1 MTEPRSHSTR
11 SRANPGGMDVR
22 SVLGDDVRPF
32 RERKPPWL
40 KVPAPGGTRYRELKR
55 RIEGDGLHTV
65 CQEAACPNIG
75 ECWERG
81 TATFMILGDTCTR
94 RCGFCNVKTGKPTFH
109 DPLEPLRV
117 ANQVKRMGLRHA
129 VITSVDRDDLPD
141 YGAGAF
147 VGVIRSIRRMA
158 PGCKVEVLTPDFRGQ
173 EMPLAKVIAER
184 PDVFNHNVE
193 TVPRL
198 YPMAR
203 RGSDFLRSAR
213 VLRMAK
219 EMGGDEVVTKSGL
232 MVGLGEEF
240 DEMVEAFSILRD
252 HGVQVLTVGQYLR
265 PTEKHLPVD
274 RYWHGR
280 LGAIAKKAHA
290 HNIDTVLIKS
300 GDGTGYWS
308 QFSSG
313 VVDGL
318 HARGL
323 NVCAW
328 QFIYGDK
335 PGKEAKVGAAA
346 VAKGA
351 DCLVLDVEG
360 QYEGKYPQASYFMSS
375 LRAMVGQDYPIGL
388 ASFPYVDYH
397 PALPY
402 SVFLGPGGAQYNIP
416 QLYWKD
422 IGTTVDTGYIHT
434 WVWNRIYGR
443 PIDPLGQL
451 YNRPKAGQIKR
462 FRALAMSHG
471 FDGVSWWD
479 WQEAGKPQWKAIRQ
493 PVSPAA
499 AGPYPSYP
507 FLHLGAKGDF
517 VAWAQQ
523 LLAGGGYTVPVSGYF
538 QTSTQTAVRAF
549 QLDHGLPQTGNLD

>member
-1 MTEPRSHSTR
+1 M
-11 SRANPGGMDVR
+11 RARRRTKTLALIAAATALALLVGPFAGGA
-22 SVLGDDVRPF
+22 SSQTS
-32 RERKPPWL
+32 
-40 KVPAPGGTRYRELKR
+40 GTS
-55 RIEGDGLHTV
+55 
-65 CQEAACPNIG
+65 
-75 ECWERG
+75 
-81 TATFMILGDTCTR
+81 
-94 RCGFCNVKTGKPTFH
+94 GK
-109 DPLEPLRV
+109 
-117 ANQVKRMGLRHA
+117 K
-129 VITSVDRDDLPD
+129 S
-141 YGAGAF
+141 
-147 VGVIRSIRRMA
+147 
-158 PGCKVEVLTPDFRGQ
+158 
-173 EMPLAKVIAER
+173 PLAGNGMWIWYM
-184 PDVFNHNVE
+184 N
-193 TVPRL
+193 
-198 YPMAR
+198 
-203 RGSDFLRSAR
+203 RS
-213 VLRMAK
+213 
-219 EMGGDEVVTKSGL
+219 S
-232 MVGLGEEF
+232 
-240 DEMVEAFSILRD
+240 
-252 HGVQVLTVGQYLR
+252 HG
-265 PTEKHLPVD
+265 K
-274 RYWHGR
+274 
-280 LGAIAKKAHA
+280 LGAIAKKAHG
-290 HNIDTVLIKS
+290 HGIDTVLIKS

-313 VVDGL
+313 VVSGL

-375 LRAMVGQDYPIGL
+375 LRSMVGQDYPIGL

-422 IGTTVDTGYIHT
+422 IGTTVDDGYIHT

-443 PIDPLGQL
+443 SIAPLGQL
-451 YNRPKAGQIKR
+451 YSRPKAGQIKR

-471 FDGVSWWD
+471 FEGVSWWD
-479 WQEAGKPQWKAIRQ
+479 WQVAGKREWKAVGQ

-507 FLHLGAKGDF
+507 FLHLGSKGDF

-538 QTSTQTAVRAF
+538 QNSTRAAVLAF
-549 QLDHGLPQTGNLD
+549 QQAKGLPMTGNLDVPTWEPLLQNPPLAVRWTNGGAVAAGKSGRVALPPPKSAKLPAVRDEIPPPRLRG